1 MVRLDKACLLGSKV
15 SAQKFGFGLFLLR
28 QSILG
33 SARGSPGGGG
43 PRASV
48 AGSSDVVTI
57 VVAVV
62 VVVAAA
68 AAAVAVAV
76 Q

>member
-33 SARGSPGGGG
+33 SARGSPGGG

-68 AAAVAVAV
+68 AAVAVAV

>member
-1 MVRLDKACLLGSKV
+1 MNGKAYKACLLGSKV

-33 SARGSPGGGG
+33 SARGSPGG

-68 AAAVAVAV
+68 AAVAVAV